1 MTDVVGLALH
11 DTPDDTRWRWMG
23 LDIGDRRIGVALSDP
38 LGFAQPLLTLT
49 RSNRRQDLR
58 ALARLARR
66 HACVGIVV
74 GNPLHMS
81 GDLSPQAAKVHA
93 FVDLLRAQTGVPIH
107 LWDERLTT
115 TEAHALLNASGRRAR
130 ESRHVQKRIARE
142 RTVDQVAAVL
152 ILQGFLDAQSGTVT
166 LLPPDSL

>member
-11 DTPDDTRWRWMG
+11 DTPNDLRLPWMG

-58 ALARLARR
+58 ALGRLAKR
-66 HACVGIVV
+66 HACAGIVV
-74 GNPLHMS
+74 GNPLHIS
-81 GDLSPQAAKVHA
+81 GNLSPQAAKVQA
-93 FVDLLRAQTGVPIH
+93 FVDLLRTHTDLPIH

-115 TEAHALLNASGRRAR
+115 AEAHALLDASGRRRRCHSR
-130 ESRHVQKRIARE
+130 ERIARE
-142 RTVDQVAAVL
+142 QIVDQVAAVL
-152 ILQGFLDAQSGTVT
+152 ILQGFLDARSGAVT
-166 LLPPDSL
+166 LLPPNAP

>member
-1 MTDVVGLALH
+1 MDETRE
-11 DTPDDTRWRWMG
+11 DTRDEPRWCWMG
-23 LDIGDRRIGVALSDP
+23 LDLGGRRIGVALSDP
-38 LGFAQPLLTLT
+38 LGFAQPLQTLT

-58 ALARLARR
+58 TLARLARR

-93 FVDLLRAQTGVPIH
+93 FVDLLRAETDVPIH

-115 TEAHALLNASGRRAR
+115 TEAHALLDASGHRRR
-130 ESRHVQKRIARE
+130 ESRHERE
-142 RTVDQVAAVL
+142 RVIDQVAAVL
-152 ILQGFLDAQSGTVT
+152 ILQSFLDAQSGTIT
-166 LLPPDSL
+166 LLPPDSP

>member
-1 MTDVVGLALH
+1 MDETRE
-11 DTPDDTRWRWMG
+11 DTRDEPRWRWMG
-23 LDIGDRRIGVALSDP
+23 LDLGGRRIGVALSDP
-38 LGFAQPLLTLT
+38 LGFAQPLQTLT

-58 ALARLARR
+58 TLARLARR

-93 FVDLLRAQTGVPIH
+93 FVDQLRAETDVPIH

-115 TEAHALLNASGRRAR
+115 TEAHALLDASGHRRR
-130 ESRHVQKRIARE
+130 ESRHERE
-142 RTVDQVAAVL
+142 RIVDQVAAVL
-152 ILQGFLDAQSGTVT
+152 ILQSFLDAQSGTIT
-166 LLPPDSL
+166 LLPPDFP